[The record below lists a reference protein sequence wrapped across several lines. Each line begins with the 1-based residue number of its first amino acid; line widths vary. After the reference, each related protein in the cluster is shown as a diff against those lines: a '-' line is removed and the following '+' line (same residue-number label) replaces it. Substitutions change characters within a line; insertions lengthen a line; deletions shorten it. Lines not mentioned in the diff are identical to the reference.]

1 MEIFVVT
8 LFPELFEGFVRSGLV
23 NRAKK
28 REKVRLEFV
37 SPRDFTEDKH
47 QQVDDYPFGG
57 GAGMVLK
64 PEPIFRA
71 VESITRGDRAGD
83 GGERVVLLTAKGKI
97 FDHEKA
103 VELSLADRV
112 ILVSGHYKDIDERV
126 STTLVTDEISIGDFI
141 LSGGE
146 IPAMAVIDA
155 VVRLL
160 PGVLNDFESAIGDSF
175 FDGLL
180 APPAYTRP
188 SEYRDMKVPEVLL
201 SGDHRA
207 INEWRMQQALKL
219 TRKRRPDLWE
229 QYRSSIGDDEED
241 GIDQE

>member
-8 LFPELFEGFVRSGLV
+8 LFPEMFDGFTHSGV
-23 NRAKK
+23 INRALK
-28 REKVRLEFV
+28 RDKVRLEFV
-37 SPRDFTEDKH
+37 NPRDFTDDKH

-71 VESITRGDRAGD
+71 VESIQEHASADSATD
-83 GGERVVLLTAKGKI
+83 RVVLLTAKGER
-97 FDHEKA
+97 FDHQKA
-103 VELSLADRV
+103 VELSVAER
-112 ILVSGHYKDIDERV
+112 IIMISGQYKDIDERV
-126 STTLVTDEISIGDFI
+126 RTALVTDEISLGDFV

-146 IPAMAVIDA
+146 VPTMAVIDA

-160 PGVLNDFESAIGDSF
+160 PGVLGDFESAQSDSF

-180 APPAYTRP
+180 APPTYTRP
-188 SEYRDMKVPEVLL
+188 DEFRDMKVPEVLL

-207 INEWRMQQALKL
+207 IHEWRKKEAIKL
-219 TRKRRPDLWE
+219 TRERRPDLWE
-229 QYRSSIGDDEED
+229 EYRSADGPEDVDIVEE
-241 GIDQE
+241 